1 MDPSEIPAEALTHLN
16 YAFAYVNP
24 GTYDIVPM
32 SGTKA
37 SLFSEVTSLKER
49 NPDLKVW
56 ISIGGWSFNDNDT
69 STQHVFSDAASS
81 LSKRASFA
89 RKLTQFMNQYGFD
102 GADIDWE
109 YPGAPDRGG
118 TPADVANYPALLDII
133 KYVWKVEG
141 KDWGLSFTAPTSY
154 WYLRWFDLPELIKH
168 VDFINLMSYDL
179 HGIWDSTDP
188 IGPYVYGHTNLTEID
203 LALQLFWRV
212 DVSPSKINL
221 GLAFYGRTFELKN
234 PACTTP
240 GCGFSGPGAE
250 GKCTKTAGILSYSEI
265 QDIIENNKGKY
276 VSKYDQTA
284 GVNYLVYNRN
294 SWVSYDDK
302 TTFQQKINF
311 ANERGLSGL
320 LLWAVDMDDAHFTAL
335 KSVTG
340 KDLVPKIGES
350 STLGYFNTD
359 KCFITNCKGSCPDG
373 FTSLTSL
380 NENANGKGCSG
391 KDHKQRQLCCPS
403 WGAPDPSTC
412 RFRGTASECYGQCN
426 PGEVLFATDNYGGAS
441 HCVHGKKAFCCPAT
455 SGASAVAACKLIK
468 KKSCPS
474 DLPQEVANVGIPGFW
489 ADSVGKFCCPPEPEF
504 TNCKWHGKAGSCS
517 DNRCPAGQIEL
528 TRSGNGDGGKFHGCI
543 MGRQQVLCCDPP
555 FNGTAFIPVSLE
567 NLFPNAQDLP
577 TSDAPVYAEAFDH
590 DDGETPSMDLPL
602 LADDPNQ
609 ETFAWFIAVGAEEDV
624 QSLRKRDGSH
634 LETFDCP
641 KPANGDYGVQTL
653 KAVCMTESDDHNC
666 EDILKGGAYGT
677 LLRLPEDCGPDTFGR
692 VVSFKQIQQYTLPP
706 HLQPRA
712 LPEPKVYEIRYD
724 YNFRKLRRDGKE
736 IYMRMDASNHPG
748 YWDAIVASKPGKL
761 KRDSQDWREEHM
773 EWFNEMTQITK
784 RGYSADSSWWSS
796 AFDKLLSTNK
806 KYGLSKNYKYSQ
818 LVYSASKSCPPSA
831 TASLS
836 AEVIGELNVN
846 MDYGVSLICTLRDFD
861 CSESYAYFR
870 LGDLNVTA
878 RGILSGN
885 AGFLYQSKKVQLLD
899 KWDPFGASF
908 NLKGLWTIGPYFDAT
923 AQIMGRAVLSGEMQ
937 AGASWLAPGGLVFMF
952 PQGLDQQPSQ
962 DILNVYPSRPYIEA
976 GTSAS
981 ISADGSLTLTV
992 SPSVG
997 FTIELDAIGT
1007 QLMNTDIRASFDNS
1021 LTLQVGASTES
1032 CQGAYYQMIY
1042 GASAGISIAH
1052 PLPGWVVGQQDS
1064 SLYKESFSNSKTCY
1078 PWKKSSNDRRSIESA
1093 NSTQQSNWANGLFLR
1108 ADDTDTI
1115 NPGALF
1121 PDISASALRCS
1132 NTKFTPTGDC
1142 KVSVDDGMDD
1152 YGVVPGRSFA
1162 TQKRDLGTSTTEQ
1175 SPTPVG
1181 PLEKRATKDP
1191 SKFCKD
1197 TVLVENNES
1206 YNEVVIFPA
1215 FLSSGEL
1222 VAADPSAV
1230 TYGPPTDGC
1239 DDYDMEQVTTPA
1251 KGSSSGYATE
1261 HILEAQLL
1269 GLFLSETG
1277 ATWPRADYFPN
1288 PVGKTMTP
1296 GLDWWK
1302 DTTYNMCQYF
1312 WFWWNGKMITINGVK
1327 QEPVQFVASVY
1338 PGKDNSWAKEFMLL
1352 SKEANNMKERMWGGG
1367 QIRDPKKMSNAVE
1380 GIVVAK
1386 RDLNWAI
1393 NNCKSTIQAIKYQQD
1408 QTVADIMVKQ
1418 ATRIGQAFDEIE
1430 NLIPQKLADG
1440 SYNRLPYSS
1449 MDLGDLWRA
1458 WIYGRYNTAIV
1469 KAREFLDMWVD
1480 EIVKQHGPEDED
1492 GDTNMSDGESDG
1504 NSDVVKRVLKLKA
1517 AYAALPQWNNP
1528 LPASWA

>member
-1 MDPSEIPAEALTHLN
+1 MKLKHL
-16 YAFAYVNP
+16 
-24 GTYDIVPM
+24 
-32 SGTKA
+32 
-37 SLFSEVTSLKER
+37 
-49 NPDLKVW
+49 
-56 ISIGGWSFNDNDT
+56 
-69 STQHVFSDAASS
+69 
-81 LSKRASFA
+81 
-89 RKLTQFMNQYGFD
+89 
-102 GADIDWE
+102 
-109 YPGAPDRGG
+109 
-118 TPADVANYPALLDII
+118 
-133 KYVWKVEG
+133 
-141 KDWGLSFTAPTSY
+141 
-154 WYLRWFDLPELIKH
+154 
-168 VDFINLMSYDL
+168 
-179 HGIWDSTDP
+179 
-188 IGPYVYGHTNLTEID
+188 
-203 LALQLFWRV
+203 
-212 DVSPSKINL
+212 
-221 GLAFYGRTFELKN
+221 
-234 PACTTP
+234 
-240 GCGFSGPGAE
+240 
-250 GKCTKTAGILSYSEI
+250 
-265 QDIIENNKGKY
+265 
-276 VSKYDQTA
+276 
-284 GVNYLVYNRN
+284 
-294 SWVSYDDK
+294 
-302 TTFQQKINF
+302 
-311 ANERGLSGL
+311 
-320 LLWAVDMDDAHFTAL
+320 
-335 KSVTG
+335 
-340 KDLVPKIGES
+340 
-350 STLGYFNTD
+350 
-359 KCFITNCKGSCPDG
+359 
-373 FTSLTSL
+373 
-380 NENANGKGCSG
+380 
-391 KDHKQRQLCCPS
+391 
-403 WGAPDPSTC
+403 
-412 RFRGTASECYGQCN
+412 
-426 PGEVLFATDNYGGAS
+426 
-441 HCVHGKKAFCCPAT
+441 
-455 SGASAVAACKLIK
+455 
-468 KKSCPS
+468 
-474 DLPQEVANVGIPGFW
+474 
-489 ADSVGKFCCPPEPEF
+489 
-504 TNCKWHGKAGSCS
+504 
-517 DNRCPAGQIEL
+517 
-528 TRSGNGDGGKFHGCI
+528 
-543 MGRQQVLCCDPP
+543 
-555 FNGTAFIPVSLE
+555 GTAFIPVSLE

-1338 PGKDNSWAKEFMLL
+1338 PGKVSTFIAFNLPLLLLRRLLTPDSLSHASLLKCLSAGTKSMHVTVGSHFAWNS
-1352 SKEANNMKERMWGGG
+1352 
-1367 QIRDPKKMSNAVE
+1367 
-1380 GIVVAK
+1380 
-1386 RDLNWAI
+1386 
-1393 NNCKSTIQAIKYQQD
+1393 
-1408 QTVADIMVKQ
+1408 
-1418 ATRIGQAFDEIE
+1418 
-1430 NLIPQKLADG
+1430 
-1440 SYNRLPYSS
+1440 
-1449 MDLGDLWRA
+1449 
-1458 WIYGRYNTAIV
+1458 
-1469 KAREFLDMWVD
+1469 
-1480 EIVKQHGPEDED
+1480 
-1492 GDTNMSDGESDG
+1492 
-1504 NSDVVKRVLKLKA
+1504 
-1517 AYAALPQWNNP
+1517 
-1528 LPASWA
+1528 